1 LLASKRV
8 NRYNK
13 QVRRKNKN
21 FQACVKALA
30 QTGQLGLH
38 PSLRNQN
45 AASHW
50 AEEKAWIESLSPNS
64 LTSSRQHYI
73 HLSFPDTYYHLM
85 GLGIRDDY
93 SMGYPDVPGF
103 RAGTAHPFA
112 WYDLEQEQA
121 TDLILHPFCLMDV
134 MCRNYQKMSAE
145 DSLRLGLVL
154 RERVQATGGEFGFIF
169 HNESLSD
176 TGPWKGWKRV
186 FDAWSQHG

>member
-1 LLASKRV
+1 
-8 NRYNK
+8 
-13 QVRRKNKN
+13 
-21 FQACVKALA
+21 
-30 QTGQLGLH
+30 
-38 PSLRNQN
+38 
-45 AASHW
+45 
-50 AEEKAWIESLSPNS
+50 
-64 LTSSRQHYI
+64 
-73 HLSFPDTYYHLM
+73 
-85 GLGIRDDY
+85 GLGIQHDY

-103 RAGTAHPFA
+103 RPGTAHPFA

-145 DSLRLGLVL
+145 DSLRLGQVL
-154 RERVQATGGEFGFIF
+154 CERVQATGGEFGFIF